1 MGPTATAS
9 LVNEL
14 THRRRELRRELARV
28 RWWRRLAQARREL
41 IVAQLTC
48 PDPLAATGMDVTLEA
63 LAADAPTSRELAA
76 AIWPA
81 GTRASGTN
89 LEEITALD
97 ARLESYESRVSET
110 LNTVTAQMVK
120 SMADS
125 HREDVAPR
133 QVNPGKGG
141 AHG

>member
-1 MGPTATAS
+1 MTRTATAS
-9 LVNEL
+9 SVGDL
-14 THRRRELRRELARV
+14 THRRREMRRELARV

-48 PDPLAATGMDVTLEA
+48 PDPLADTGMDVTLEA

-76 AIWPA
+76 TIWPG

-97 ARLESYESRVSET
+97 ARLATYEARVSET
-110 LNTVTAQMVK
+110 LDLVTAQMVK
-120 SMADS
+120 TMSEN
-125 HREDVAPR
+125 HREGARVDRARVS
-133 QVNPGKGG
+133 KGSDD
-141 AHG
+141 A